1 MPGRRRIIA
10 KNRLRFELS
19 AGNLEFLA
27 TKFPEQDLANV
38 FEARWR
44 EILAQREAEQRVCD
58 LKHLPP
64 EAFQF
69 EFKTVP
75 YEHQKKAF
83 WLSKDLEIFAY
94 LMEMGTGKSKVLLDV
109 AAYLWSTGAINGLLL
124 LSPKGVHAQW
134 VKEQI
139 PNHLPDWV
147 PREVLLY
154 KPNTPSRVLKAIN
167 ELVSIPDKLRIL
179 SMNIEALQSESGLMY
194 AREFLGKTTAMM
206 AIDEST
212 RIKSPGAIRTK
223 HCFQLAPM
231 ARYRR
236 ILTGSPI
243 TKGLED
249 LFAQLKFLDPDVLG
263 YTSFYTFRNHFCI
276 MGGFENKAIVAYK
289 NQDELT
295 KKLEGISFRVR
306 KEECL
311 DLPAKIYQT
320 REIEMGK
327 EQAKLYKSMKDD
339 LIMQIDNKLIEATQA
354 IVQLTRLQQIGS
366 NIVPD
371 PANPGKVLRLPGENP
386 RIEAIKEILEEV
398 GGAKTIIWSKF
409 TAEIDWLMEE
419 LGRYGAVR
427 YDGTVDSKQREE
439 NKRLF
444 KTSPAH
450 QLFIGNQQ
458 AGGTGLDLPE
468 ASVMIYCTN
477 TFNAESRWQSED
489 RAHRIGQKDH
499 LTIIDLIMKGTTD
512 TKIVAAL
519 RRKKNIAD
527 SVVDIKKLLEEPLLS
542 ETSDA

>member
-1 MPGRRRIIA
+1 MLFR
-10 KNRLRFELS
+10 
-19 AGNLEFLA
+19 
-27 TKFPEQDLANV
+27 
-38 FEARWR
+38 
-44 EILAQREAEQRVCD
+44 
-58 LKHLPP
+58 
-64 EAFQF
+64 
-69 EFKTVP
+69 
-75 YEHQKKAF
+75 
-83 WLSKDLEIFAY
+83 
-94 LMEMGTGKSKVLLDV
+94 
-109 AAYLWSTGAINGLLL
+109 
-124 LSPKGVHAQW
+124 
-134 VKEQI
+134 
-139 PNHLPDWV
+139 
-147 PREVLLY
+147 
-154 KPNTPSRVLKAIN
+154 
-167 ELVSIPDKLRIL
+167 
-179 SMNIEALQSESGLMY
+179 
-194 AREFLGKTTAMM
+194 
-206 AIDEST
+206 
-212 RIKSPGAIRTK
+212 
-223 HCFQLAPM
+223 
-231 ARYRR
+231 
-236 ILTGSPI
+236 SPI